1 MRISTKYVNNERW
14 SVQGTLK
21 LRENLDTMNYGI
33 GCYRKKRNNTF
44 TVNESKNFR
53 LKSQQISCKKEI
65 L

>member
-33 GCYRKKRNNTF
+33 GCHRKK
-44 TVNESKNFR
+44 
-53 LKSQQISCKKEI
+53 KEQHI
-65 L
+65 YG